1 MGKATISASDREMAK
16 QTLLLL
22 RKPKVEPKKGRK
34 TNFFSLPQIIRQ
46 KVIDTRSFD
55 LIVLG

>member
-1 MGKATISASDREMAK
+1 MGRATISASDLEMAK

-34 TNFFSLPQIIRQ
+34 TNFFSLPQIIPS
-46 KVIDTRSFD
+46 K
-55 LIVLG
+55 GC